1 MLMKFLRASCYS
13 RARFTRCSW
22 LGAYVLRM
30 RSAMPDEESVIVL
43 MAKMA
48 MDKSSYYRALPY
60 IDHDEKLF
68 PNEKNH
74 FLDLIN
80 KVTE

>member
-1 MLMKFLRASCYS
+1 
-13 RARFTRCSW
+13 
-22 LGAYVLRM
+22 M

-43 MAKMA
+43 MAKTA

-80 KVTE
+80 KVAE

>member
-1 MLMKFLRASCYS
+1 MISTTNWIERLNRDFR
-13 RARFTRCSW
+13 R
-22 LGAYVLRM
+22 VLRM

-80 KVTE
+80 KVAE